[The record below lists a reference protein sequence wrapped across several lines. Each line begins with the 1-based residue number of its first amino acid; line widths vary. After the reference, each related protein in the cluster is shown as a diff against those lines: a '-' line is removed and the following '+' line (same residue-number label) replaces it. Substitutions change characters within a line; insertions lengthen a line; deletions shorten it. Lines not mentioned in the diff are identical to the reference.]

1 VAELA
6 RAARVNLKHITSPG
20 GMWTSMFT
28 GSKRDDTKEEHD
40 EE

>member
-6 RAARVNLKHITSPG
+6 WAGRVTLTHITSLG
-20 GMWTSMFT
+20 RHTNFNVQ